1 MERIVIALGGNALDN
16 GKSSIDEQ
24 IEKASETFLRLSEII
39 NQNEVVITYGN
50 GPQVGEIYDKTGYPL
65 DISGSMSQGLLLHI
79 LAMAYGSLKI
89 SGKLKKNIVPIL
101 TNTVID
107 ENKYTL
113 KPIGPFFDHKI
124 DDTYAM
130 EMNKGYRKMV
140 KSPEPSSILEIDS
153 IINLVS
159 NGYLP
164 LAVGGG
170 GVPVEILNGKYMGFQ
185 GVIDK
190 DLSSS
195 LLATLLNAKKFI
207 IITDVN
213 NVYLDFKNKTDPINK
228 ISYKQMLEYYNKI
241 NFEEGT
247 IKPKILAALRF
258 IEHGGEKVYITSIS
272 NIENMESGTVINRN

>member
-24 IEKASETFLRLSEII
+24 IGKASETFLKLSEII

-79 LAMAYGSLKI
+79 LAMAYGSLKL
-89 SGKLKKNIVPIL
+89 SGKLKKDMVPIL

-107 ENKYTL
+107 ENKFTL
-113 KPIGPFFDHKI
+113 KPIGPFYDHKI

-140 KSPEPSSILEIDS
+140 KSPEPTNILEIHS
-153 IINLVS
+153 ISYLMS
-159 NGYLP
+159 NGFLP

-170 GVPVEILNGKYMGFQ
+170 GVPVEKTDKSYTGFE

-195 LLATLLNAKKFI
+195 LLASLINAKEFI
-207 IITDVN
+207 IVTDVS
-213 NVYLDFKNKTDPINK
+213 NVYLDFKNKTGPINK
-228 ISYKQMLEYYNKI
+228 IGYKKMLEYYNKI

-247 IKPKILAALRF
+247 IKPKILAALKF
-258 IEHGGEKVYITSIS
+258 IENGGEKVYITSIG
-272 NIENMESGTVINRN
+272 NIDNMESGTVIEKE

>member
-24 IEKASETFLRLSEII
+24 IGKASETFLRLSEII
-39 NQNEVVITYGN
+39 NNNEVVITYGN

-79 LAMAYGSLKI
+79 LAMAYGSLKL

-213 NVYLDFKNKTDPINK
+213 NVYLDFRNKTDPINK

-247 IKPKILAALRF
+247 IKPKILAALKF

-272 NIENMESGTVINRN
+272 NIENMESGTVIDRN

>member
-39 NQNEVVITYGN
+39 NNNEVVITYGN

-140 KSPEPSSILEIDS
+140 KSPEPASILEIDS

-170 GVPVEILNGKYMGFQ
+170 GVPVEILNKKYMGFQ

-213 NVYLDFKNKTDPINK
+213 NVYLDFKNKSDPINK

-272 NIENMESGTVINRN
+272 NIENMESGTVIDRN

>member
-39 NQNEVVITYGN
+39 NNNEVVITYGN

-113 KPIGPFFDHKI
+113 KPIGSFFDHKI

-140 KSPEPSSILEIDS
+140 KSPEPLSILEIDS

-170 GVPVEILNGKYMGFQ
+170 GVPVGILNGKYMGFQ

-213 NVYLDFKNKTDPINK
+213 NIYLDFKNKSDPINK

-272 NIENMESGTVINRN
+272 NIENMESGTVIDRN

>member
-113 KPIGPFFDHKI
+113 KPIGSFFDHKI

-140 KSPEPSSILEIDS
+140 KSPEPLSILEIDS

-170 GVPVEILNGKYMGFQ
+170 GVPVGILNGKYMGFQ

-213 NVYLDFKNKTDPINK
+213 NIYLDFKNKSDPINK

>member
-24 IEKASETFLRLSEII
+24 IEKASETFLRLLEII
-39 NQNEVVITYGN
+39 NNNEVVITYGN

-79 LAMAYGSLKI
+79 LAMAYDSLKL
-89 SGKLKKNIVPIL
+89 SGKLNKNIVPIL

-140 KSPEPSSILEIDS
+140 KSPEPASILEIDS

-170 GVPVEILNGKYMGFQ
+170 GVPVEILNKKYMGFQ

-213 NVYLDFKNKTDPINK
+213 NIYLDFKNKSDPINK

-241 NFEEGT
+241 KFEEGT

-272 NIENMESGTVINRN
+272 NIENMESGTVIDRN

>member
-39 NQNEVVITYGN
+39 NNNEVVITYGN

-213 NVYLDFKNKTDPINK
+213 NVYLDFKNKSDPINK

-272 NIENMESGTVINRN
+272 NIENMESGTVIDRN

>member
-39 NQNEVVITYGN
+39 NNNEVVITYGN

-213 NVYLDFKNKTDPINK
+213 NVYLDFKNKSDPINK

-241 NFEEGT
+241 KFEEGT

-272 NIENMESGTVINRN
+272 NIENMESGTVIDRN

>member
-39 NQNEVVITYGN
+39 NNNEVVITYGN

>member
-39 NQNEVVITYGN
+39 NNNEVVITYGN

-140 KSPEPSSILEIDS
+140 KSPEPASILEIDS

-170 GVPVEILNGKYMGFQ
+170 GVPVEILNKKYMGFQ

-213 NVYLDFKNKTDPINK
+213 NVYLDFKNKSDPINK

-241 NFEEGT
+241 KFEEGT

-272 NIENMESGTVINRN
+272 NIENMESGTVIDRN